1 MIFESEVLEEFG
13 TNFNKKAF
21 NDKYDPIFYRD
32 LEIRKLM
39 EILSR
44 RFKNNPLL
52 LGKPGVGK
60 TALIENLASMINNG
74 QVPKELKNKTIYGL
88 RISDLVAGTSYR
100 GEFEEKVKIILNE
113 VYKNSE
119 KIILFIDEIHTVSKA
134 GSSEGGLD
142 LANMLKPAL
151 SRGDFQLI
159 GATTNEEYEK
169 FLQHDKALDRRFQK
183 ILIEEPDDYICY
195 LMIKKLKSKYEFF
208 HDIQIEDEG
217 ILEAVLLSKSD
228 KTKFFPDKAL
238 DLLDLACSRLKI
250 NSEFFSDELLKL
262 NNQIELYEEFN
273 NDPLLSNFPI
283 SSEIKSID
291 INSVNLRKKS
301 ITDDI
306 EVVKNNR
313 IKYIKNNKLIRVYSK
328 EADSMKTQGYNSKYE
343 EIQMTIIPKLI
354 DENRIKSNNCIL
366 TAEIIRETFNFLNS

>member
-1 MIFESEVLEEFG
+1 MIFESEILEEFG

-21 NDKYDPIFYRD
+21 NNKYDPIFYRD

-44 RFKNNPLL
+44 RYKNNPLL

-60 TALIENLASMINNG
+60 TALIENLALMINNG
-74 QVPKELKNKTIYGL
+74 LVPLELKNKTIYGL

-100 GEFEEKVKIILNE
+100 GEFEEKIKIILNE

-119 KIILFIDEIHTVSKA
+119 NIILFIDEIHTISKA

-169 FLQHDKALDRRFQK
+169 FLRHDKALDRRFQK
-183 ILIEEPDDYICY
+183 IIIDEPDDYICY
-195 LMIKKLKSKYEFF
+195 LMIKKLKNKYELF
-208 HDIQIEDEG
+208 HNIEIEDAA

-228 KTKFFPDKAL
+228 KNKFFPDKAL
-238 DLLDLACSRLKI
+238 DLLDLACARLKI

-262 NNQIELYEEFN
+262 NNQIELYNEFN
-273 NDPLLSNFPI
+273 NDLLLSNF
-283 SSEIKSID
+283 SVCKEMKSID
-291 INSVNLRKKS
+291 IKWLNLRKKD
-301 ITDDI
+301 ITDNI
-306 EVVKNNR
+306 ELVKNNR
-313 IKYIKNNKLIRVYSK
+313 SKYIKNTKLIRVYSK
-328 EADSMKTQGYNSKYE
+328 EAESMKTQGYISKYE
-343 EIQMTIIPKLI
+343 EIQMNIIPKLI
-354 DENRIKSNNCIL
+354 DENRVKFNNCIL
-366 TAEIIRETFNFLNS
+366 TGELIKETFNLLNS